1 MILLFRLVVANVIK
15 VGENKNDKKKE
26 RKIERKMQK
35 DSRPTDEKIKTVEN
49 Q

>member
-1 MILLFRLVVANVIK
+1 MILLFRLVVVNVIK
-15 VGENKNDKKKE
+15 MGENENDKEKE

-35 DSRPTDEKIKTVEN
+35 DSRPTDEKIKTVKN